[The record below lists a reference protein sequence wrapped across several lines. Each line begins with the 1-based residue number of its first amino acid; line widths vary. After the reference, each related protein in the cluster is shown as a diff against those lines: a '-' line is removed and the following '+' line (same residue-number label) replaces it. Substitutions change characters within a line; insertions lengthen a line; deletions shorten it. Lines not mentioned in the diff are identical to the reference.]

1 MTICFEAYLAHRRV
15 RVAFIALATLAA
27 ASCTETPP
35 APEAAIPAPSSPM
48 TSPSPSTVPTV
59 PTVRTGRYVLVESLP
74 EEGKRD
80 LMRQV
85 VEITVPP
92 TMDADVGGA
101 LRHVLARTGFQ
112 LCATPELFAL
122 TRLPLPAAHFHL
134 GPMPL
139 ADALQTLSGPAWR
152 LTVDATER
160 RVCFS
165 RSTDK

>member
-1 MTICFEAYLAHRRV
+1 MTICFEARLIHRRV
-15 RVAFIALATLAA
+15 RAGFIALATLAA

-35 APEAAIPAPSSPM
+35 APERANPPPATTAAISAP
-48 TSPSPSTVPTV
+48 TTVPA
-59 PTVRTGRYVLVESLP
+59 VRTGRYVLVESLP

-85 VEITVPP
+85 VDITVPP

-101 LRHVLARTGFQ
+101 LRHVLARTGYQ
-112 LCATPELFAL
+112 LCATPTLFAL

-139 ADALQTLSGPAWR
+139 ADALQTLAGSAWR

-160 RVCFS
+160 RVCFT